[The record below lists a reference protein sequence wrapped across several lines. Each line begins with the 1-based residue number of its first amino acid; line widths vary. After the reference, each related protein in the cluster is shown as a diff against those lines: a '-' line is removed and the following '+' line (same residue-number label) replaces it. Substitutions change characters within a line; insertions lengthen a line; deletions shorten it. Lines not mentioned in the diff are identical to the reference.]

1 MKKWLLMFGFAAAFL
16 TGKAQYN
23 GDDDDKQSAI
33 DQIIE
38 LVSENLESENLDFT
52 TLLEDLNYFYQRP
65 LNLNRASRED
75 LQRLLILD
83 DFQIQALLE
92 HRMRTGRILSLYEL
106 QGIEGW
112 DLNLI
117 ASVLPFIKVTD
128 DGSRPRL
135 DWQSIKNEG
144 KHEAF
149 VRFQSVV
156 EDQEGYL
163 PIDDSTL
170 AASPN
175 KRYLGSPMKVLSR
188 YRFRYLNNI
197 SIGITA
203 EKDAGEEF
211 FQGSNPQGFDFYSGH
226 VYFGNYGTLKHAII
240 GDYQA
245 QFGQGLNYWTGLAFG
260 KSANIAGIK
269 RTAREIAPYTS
280 ADENNFMRGAA
291 ATLQFSKLEVTGF
304 VSSKKVDAN
313 ITAIDTTAGNDEGL
327 VSEFSSF
334 QMSGFHRTPGELE
347 DKDAVRETNLGGHV
361 RYIQDQFQV
370 GFTGA
375 YTNYSGNI
383 GGSSLLYRKFEPF
396 SKSFFVGGFDYQ
408 FLIRNII
415 GFGEVSTRSDGG
427 NAMLNGAIISLD
439 PKLDVSVF
447 QRSYAAN
454 YSNPRGNAI
463 GENSRNNNES
473 GVYMGVSSKFTTRW
487 TFNGYMDLFKFDWL
501 RFRTDAPSNG
511 KEYLAQLE
519 YKPTRTFSAYA
530 RYRFEDK
537 YENVS
542 GTDQATTPIAV
553 LHRQWYRL
561 NWQYSIN
568 KTLTLRNRIEMV
580 SVTLPTGT
588 NERGYLLYQDLV
600 YSPKWPAKYQIK
612 LRYALFDTKSYN
624 SRIYAYEH
632 DVLYSFSVPAYY
644 FRGSRFYLISSYDFA
659 RWGDITVRVS
669 QTYYS
674 NQNENGS
681 ALNTIEA
688 PTRTEVKVQLRV
700 RF

>member
-1 MKKWLLMFGFAAAFL
+1 MRKLFL
-16 TGKAQYN
+16 ITCLGLFVGSLNAQITN
-23 GDDDDKQSAI
+23 NDDRQLAI

-52 TLLEDLNYFYQRP
+52 TFLEDLNYFFQHP
-65 LNLNRASRED
+65 LNLNRATRED
-75 LQRLLILD
+75 LERLLILD

-92 HRMRTGRILSLYEL
+92 HKMRTGRILSLYEL
-106 QGIEGW
+106 QGIDGW

-117 ASVLPFIKVTD
+117 ASIVPFIKVTD
-128 DGSRPRL
+128 DGARPRL
-135 DWQSIKNEG
+135 TWRSISQEG

-149 VRFQSVV
+149 ARFQSIV
-156 EDQEGYL
+156 EEQEGYS

-175 KRYLGSPMKVLSR
+175 RRYLGSPLKVLTR

-203 EKDAGEEF
+203 EKDAGEQF
-211 FQGSNPQGFDFYSGH
+211 MAGANPRGFDFHSGH
-226 VYFGNYGTLKHAII
+226 VYFGNYGKLKHAII

-291 ATLQFSKLEVTGF
+291 ATLQFGKLEVTGF
-304 VSSKKVDAN
+304 VSSKMVDAN
-313 ITAIDTTAGNDEGL
+313 ITVYDSLAGNDDGL

-334 QMSGFHRTPGELE
+334 QLSGFHRTPGELE
-347 DKDAVRETNLGGHV
+347 DKDAVRETNAGGHV
-361 RYIQDQFQV
+361 RYSQDRFQLGV
-370 GFTGA
+370 TGA
-375 YTNYSGNI
+375 YTRYSGDI
-383 GGSSLLYRKFEPF
+383 SGSSLLYRQFEPF
-396 SKSFFVGGFDYQ
+396 SQSFFVGGFDYQ

-415 GFGEVSTRSDGG
+415 GFGEVSSRSDGG

-447 QRSYAAN
+447 QRSYSSS
-454 YSNPRGNAI
+454 YSNPRSNAV
-463 GENSRNNNES
+463 GESSRNTNES
-473 GVYMGVSSKFTTRW
+473 GIYMGVSSKFTNQW

-511 KEYLAQLE
+511 KEYFAQLE
-519 YKPTRTFSAYA
+519 FKPRRTFSAYA

-542 GTDQATTPIAV
+542 GTDQATTPIDV
-553 LHRQWYRL
+553 LHRQWFRL
-561 NWQYSIN
+561 NWQYTLN
-568 KTLTLRNRIEMV
+568 KTLSLRNRLEMV
-580 SVTLPTGT
+580 SVTMPNGE
-588 NERGYLLYQDLV
+588 NERGYLMYQDVV
-600 YSPKWPAKYQIK
+600 YKPKWPAKYQFK
-612 LRYALFDTKSYN
+612 LRYAMFDTKSYN

-644 FRGSRFYLISSYDFA
+644 FRGSRFYLIAAYDFA
-659 RWGDITVRVS
+659 RWGDITARFS
-669 QTYYS
+669 QTYFS
-674 NQNENGS
+674 NQKENGS
-681 ALNTIEA
+681 ALNTIEGS
-688 PTRTEVKVQLRV
+688 TRTEVKVQVRV
-700 RF
+700 KF